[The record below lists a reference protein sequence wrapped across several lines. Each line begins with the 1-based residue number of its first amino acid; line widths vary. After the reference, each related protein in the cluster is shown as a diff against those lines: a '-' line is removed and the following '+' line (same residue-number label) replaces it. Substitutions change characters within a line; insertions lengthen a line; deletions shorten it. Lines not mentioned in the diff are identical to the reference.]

1 MESGFFKVQPRNAN
15 KYRQELK
22 CGFIWIDNP
31 DEDKLILMEFTL
43 GNKFYDGCD
52 LLPADKNDIDFQQY
66 IENDLIKAQKDIEKL
81 LLLKQRLLEAKGN

>member
-1 MESGFFKVQPRNAN
+1 MESGFFKVQPRNTN
-15 KYRQELK
+15 KLEIDNFD
-22 CGFIWIDNP
+22 FIWIDKP
-31 DEDKLILMEFTL
+31 DEGKLILMEFTL

>member
-1 MESGFFKVQPRNAN
+1 
-15 KYRQELK
+15 
-22 CGFIWIDNP
+22 
-31 DEDKLILMEFTL
+31 MEFTL

-52 LLPADKNDIDFQQY
+52 LLPADKNDIEFQQY